1 MKLHNVIVEENDAS
15 NPRPDLEKKAD
26 LVICDV
32 PCSGLGIITRKR
44 DIKYHVTPE
53 KLRSL
58 VTLQKKIVG
67 NAAALLKPGA
77 VLVYSTCTINR
88 QENEKMADFIV
99 RKLGLVPENLTPYLP
114 EGFPGI
120 CGNTVQLF
128 PDVHG
133 TDGFFMARFRKPQD
147 GREI

>member
-1 MKLHNVIVEENDAS
+1 M
-15 NPRPDLEKKAD
+15 
-26 LVICDV
+26 
-32 PCSGLGIITRKR
+32 
-44 DIKYHVTPE
+44 
-53 KLRSL
+53 
-58 VTLQKKIVG
+58 G

>member
-1 MKLHNVIVEENDAS
+1 M
-15 NPRPDLEKKAD
+15 
-26 LVICDV
+26 
-32 PCSGLGIITRKR
+32 
-44 DIKYHVTPE
+44 
-53 KLRSL
+53 
-58 VTLQKKIVG
+58 TLQKKIVG

-147 GREI
+147 GRET